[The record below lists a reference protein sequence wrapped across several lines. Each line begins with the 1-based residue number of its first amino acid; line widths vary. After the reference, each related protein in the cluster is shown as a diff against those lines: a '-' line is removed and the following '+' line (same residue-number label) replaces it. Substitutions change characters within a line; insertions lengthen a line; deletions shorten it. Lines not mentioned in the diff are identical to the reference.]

1 MSSLAIVLGGL
12 LLVAEAG
19 GGGGDGPM
27 LPQKTVEGMLRRMM
41 ETEPFVGSRAERD
54 GRSESGRYFTD
65 AERGRLRGN
74 PVLGYWD
81 AGAFAWAGAPLVA
94 WGGIRSAH
102 PSCRGIGPQAWRAA
116 FQHAARKQAL
126 EVAQKAAVKLSGGCV
141 AAVIDP
147 TDANPVPGV
156 LVELRLDSPQGSF
169 LVRTAVGKLTVEDAM
184 GAALEFALSA
194 SKHVSQAPKGA
205 GPGMVGPQAQR
216 PAGGAP

>member
-1 MSSLAIVLGGL
+1 MSSLAIVISGL
-12 LLVAEAG
+12 LLAAEAG
-19 GGGGDGPM
+19 GGDGPT
-27 LPQKTVEGMLRRMM
+27 LPQKTVEAMLKRMM

-54 GRSESGRYFTD
+54 GRSESGRFFTE
-65 AERGRLRGN
+65 AERRRLRGN

-102 PSCRGIGPQAWRAA
+102 PSCRGIGPRAWSAA
-116 FQHAARKQAL
+116 FEHAARKQAL
-126 EVAQKAAVKLSGGCV
+126 EVTTKAAVRLSGGCV

-147 TDANPVPGV
+147 TEENPVPGV
-156 LVELRLDSPQGSF
+156 LVELRLDSPKGSF

-194 SKHVSQAPKGA
+194 SKNVSQVTKGA
-205 GPGMVGPQAQR
+205 GPGVVGTQAQQA